1 MSTVEARGS
10 AREQCMVDSGFLG
23 AAICSFRHSAISLGE
38 RDCRTSVALAPWG
51 PRKRNVRYFEV
62 TMRFRVLL
70 VDDDEAALALA
81 AALEDAPYQVL
92 TARSAAEALE
102 ILEREDIQVVV
113 SDEWMPGM
121 RGVELLAQVAREYPY
136 IVRILLTGDPQLDA
150 AVRAINEGEI
160 FRFLTKPCS
169 STVLDSVIREAL
181 IRQSRGKLQEDLIRV
196 AGQGLEAIERIEG
209 LSAGGGRADRLDTG
223 APEITLDQLSKRERE
238 IVETL
243 LGEGSVTGVAT
254 TLHISLHTVRNH
266 LKSIFRKLGVHS
278 QVELVTKLK
287 R

>member
-1 MSTVEARGS
+1 
-10 AREQCMVDSGFLG
+10 
-23 AAICSFRHSAISLGE
+23 
-38 RDCRTSVALAPWG
+38 
-51 PRKRNVRYFEV
+51 
-62 TMRFRVLL
+62 MRFRVLL

-81 AALEDAPYQVL
+81 AALYGAPYEVR

-102 ILEREDIQVVV
+102 VLERDDIQVVV

-121 RGVELLAQVAREYPY
+121 RGVELLAHIAREYPY

-169 STVLDSVIREAL
+169 PTTLDTVIREAL
-181 IRQSRGKLQEDLIRV
+181 IRQSRGQLQEELMRV
-196 AGQGLEAIERIEG
+196 AGQGIETLQRIEG
-209 LSAGGGRADRLDTG
+209 FSTG
-223 APEITLDQLSKRERE
+223 FSGVRPERPEITGGEITLEQLSKRERE

-243 LGEGSVTGVAT
+243 LSEGSVTGVAG

>member
-1 MSTVEARGS
+1 
-10 AREQCMVDSGFLG
+10 
-23 AAICSFRHSAISLGE
+23 
-38 RDCRTSVALAPWG
+38 
-51 PRKRNVRYFEV
+51 
-62 TMRFRVLL
+62 L

-81 AALEDAPYQVL
+81 AALEGVPYEVL
-92 TARSAAEALE
+92 TAKSAAEALE
-102 ILEREDIQVVV
+102 LLEREDIQVVV

-169 STVLDSVIREAL
+169 PATLDAVIREAL
-181 IRQSRGKLQEDLIRV
+181 IRQSRGALKEELMRV
-196 AGQGLEAIERIEG
+196 AGQGIEALQRIEG
-209 LSAGGGRADRLDTG
+209 LSTGAGGRDKADVG
-223 APEITLDQLSKRERE
+223 GPEITLDQLSKRERE

-243 LGEGSVTGVAT
+243 LGEGSVTGVANS
-254 TLHISLHTVRNH
+254 LHISLHTVRNH

>member
-1 MSTVEARGS
+1 
-10 AREQCMVDSGFLG
+10 
-23 AAICSFRHSAISLGE
+23 
-38 RDCRTSVALAPWG
+38 
-51 PRKRNVRYFEV
+51 
-62 TMRFRVLL
+62 MRFRVLL

-81 AALEDAPYQVL
+81 AALADAPYEVL
-92 TARSAAEALE
+92 TARSAAEALKV
-102 ILEREDIQVVV
+102 LEREDVQVVV

-121 RGVELLAQVAREYPY
+121 RGVELLAQVAKEYPY

-169 STVLDSVIREAL
+169 PNTLDSVIREAL
-181 IRQSRGKLQEDLIRV
+181 IRQSRGKLQEDLMRV
-196 AGQGLEAIERIEG
+196 AGQGIEHLQRIEG
-209 LSAGGGRADRLDTG
+209 LSAGGGAAGMDVG
-223 APEITLDQLSKRERE
+223 GPEITLDQLSKRERE

-254 TLHISLHTVRNH
+254 NLHISLHTVRNH

>member
-1 MSTVEARGS
+1 
-10 AREQCMVDSGFLG
+10 
-23 AAICSFRHSAISLGE
+23 
-38 RDCRTSVALAPWG
+38 
-51 PRKRNVRYFEV
+51 
-62 TMRFRVLL
+62 MRFRVLL

-81 AALEDAPYQVL
+81 AALGDAPYETL
-92 TARSAAEALE
+92 TARSAAEALKV
-102 ILEREDIQVVV
+102 LEREDIQVVV

-121 RGVELLAQVAREYPY
+121 RGVELLAQVAKEYPY

-169 STVLDSVIREAL
+169 PAMLDQVIREAL
-181 IRQSRGKLQEDLIRV
+181 IRQSRGKLQQDLMRV
-196 AGQGLEAIERIEG
+196 AGQGFEHMQRIEG
-209 LSAGGGRADRLDTG
+209 LSSGGPGGAGIDPGG
-223 APEITLDQLSKRERE
+223 PEITLDQLSKRERE

-254 TLHISLHTVRNH
+254 SLHISLHTVRNH

-278 QVELVTKLK
+278 QVELVTKL
-287 R
+287 RR

>member
-1 MSTVEARGS
+1 
-10 AREQCMVDSGFLG
+10 
-23 AAICSFRHSAISLGE
+23 
-38 RDCRTSVALAPWG
+38 
-51 PRKRNVRYFEV
+51 
-62 TMRFRVLL
+62 MRFRVLL

-81 AALEDAPYQVL
+81 AALDDAPYQVL
-92 TARSAAEALE
+92 TARSAAEALKV
-102 ILEREDIQVVV
+102 LDAEDIQVVV

-169 STVLDSVIREAL
+169 PATLDAVIREAL
-181 IRQSRGKLQEDLIRV
+181 IRQSRGKLQEELMRV
-196 AGQGLEAIERIEG
+196 AGQGLETLQRIEG
-209 LSAGGGRADRLDTG
+209 LSGGTNGREAGVSSG
-223 APEITLDQLSKRERE
+223 PEITLDGLSKRERE

>member
-1 MSTVEARGS
+1 
-10 AREQCMVDSGFLG
+10 
-23 AAICSFRHSAISLGE
+23 
-38 RDCRTSVALAPWG
+38 
-51 PRKRNVRYFEV
+51 
-62 TMRFRVLL
+62 L

-81 AALEDAPYQVL
+81 AALEGAPYEVL
-92 TARSAAEALE
+92 TAKSAAEALE
-102 ILEREDIQVVV
+102 VLEREDIQVVV

-169 STVLDSVIREAL
+169 PATLDAVIREAL
-181 IRQSRGKLQEDLIRV
+181 IRQSRGQLKEELMRV
-196 AGQGLEAIERIEG
+196 AGQGIEALQRIEG
-209 LSAGGGRADRLDTG
+209 LSVGGGSRDKADSG
-223 APEITLDQLSKRERE
+223 GPEITLDQLSKRERE

-243 LGEGSVTGVAT
+243 LSEGSVTGVANN
-254 TLHISLHTVRNH
+254 LHISLHTVRNH

>member
-1 MSTVEARGS
+1 VTARF
-10 AREQCMVDSGFLG
+10 EL
-23 AAICSFRHSAISLGE
+23 
-38 RDCRTSVALAPWG
+38 
-51 PRKRNVRYFEV
+51 EV

-70 VDDDEAALALA
+70 VDDDDAALALA
-81 AALEDAPYQVL
+81 AALEGAPYTVL

-102 ILEREDIQVVV
+102 VLEREDVQVVV

-169 STVLDSVIREAL
+169 SVTLDAVIREAL
-181 IRQSRGKLQEDLIRV
+181 IRQSRGKLQEELMRV
-196 AGQGLEAIERIEG
+196 AGQGIEALQRIEG
-209 LSAGGGRADRLDTG
+209 LSTGGARDRVDAGG
-223 APEITLDQLSKRERE
+223 PEITLDHLSKRERE

-243 LGEGSVTGVAT
+243 LGEGSVTGVAN

>member
-1 MSTVEARGS
+1 
-10 AREQCMVDSGFLG
+10 
-23 AAICSFRHSAISLGE
+23 
-38 RDCRTSVALAPWG
+38 
-51 PRKRNVRYFEV
+51 
-62 TMRFRVLL
+62 MRFRVLL
-70 VDDDEAALALA
+70 VDDDDAALALA
-81 AALEDAPYQVL
+81 AALEDAPYTVL

-102 ILEREDIQVVV
+102 VLEREDVQVVV

-169 STVLDSVIREAL
+169 SVMLDSVIREAL
-181 IRQSRGKLQEDLIRV
+181 IRQSRGKLQEDLMRV
-196 AGQGLEAIERIEG
+196 AGQGIETIQRIEG
-209 LSAGGGRADRLDTG
+209 LSTGGGGRGDRLDSG

>member
-1 MSTVEARGS
+1 
-10 AREQCMVDSGFLG
+10 
-23 AAICSFRHSAISLGE
+23 
-38 RDCRTSVALAPWG
+38 
-51 PRKRNVRYFEV
+51 
-62 TMRFRVLL
+62 MRFRVLL

-81 AALEDAPYQVL
+81 AALEGVPYEVL
-92 TARSAAEALE
+92 TAKSAAEALE
-102 ILEREDIQVVV
+102 LLEREDIQVVV

-169 STVLDSVIREAL
+169 PTTLDAVIREAL
-181 IRQSRGKLQEDLIRV
+181 IRQSRGQLKEELMRV
-196 AGQGLEAIERIEG
+196 AGQGIEALQRIEG
-209 LSAGGGRADRLDTG
+209 LNTGGGGRDKVDVG
-223 APEITLDQLSKRERE
+223 GPEITLDQLSKRERE

-243 LGEGSVTGVAT
+243 LGEGSVTGVANS
-254 TLHISLHTVRNH
+254 LHISLHTVRNH

>member
-1 MSTVEARGS
+1 
-10 AREQCMVDSGFLG
+10 
-23 AAICSFRHSAISLGE
+23 
-38 RDCRTSVALAPWG
+38 
-51 PRKRNVRYFEV
+51 
-62 TMRFRVLL
+62 MRFRVLL
-70 VDDDEAALALA
+70 VDDDDAALALA
-81 AALEDAPYQVL
+81 AALEGAPYEVL
-92 TARSAAEALE
+92 TARSAVEALE
-102 ILEREDIQVVV
+102 VLEREDVQVVV

-169 STVLDSVIREAL
+169 AATLDGVIREAL
-181 IRQSRGKLQEDLIRV
+181 IRQSRGKLQEELMRV
-196 AGQGLEAIERIEG
+196 AGQGLEALQRISG
-209 LSAGGGRADRLDTG
+209 LSSAGGKGERVELG
-223 APEITLDQLSKRERE
+223 IPEITLDQLSRRERE

-243 LGEGSVTGVAT
+243 LGEGSVTGVASS
-254 TLHISLHTVRNH
+254 LHISLHTVRNH

>member
-1 MSTVEARGS
+1 
-10 AREQCMVDSGFLG
+10 
-23 AAICSFRHSAISLGE
+23 
-38 RDCRTSVALAPWG
+38 
-51 PRKRNVRYFEV
+51 
-62 TMRFRVLL
+62 MRFRVLL

-81 AALEDAPYQVL
+81 AALDDAPYQVL
-92 TARSAAEALE
+92 TARSAAEALKV
-102 ILEREDIQVVV
+102 LDAEDIQVVV

-169 STVLDSVIREAL
+169 PATLDAVIREAL
-181 IRQSRGKLQEDLIRV
+181 IRQSRGKLQEELMRV
-196 AGQGLEAIERIEG
+196 AGQGLEALQRIEG
-209 LSAGGGRADRLDTG
+209 LSGGTNGREAGASAG
-223 APEITLDQLSKRERE
+223 PEITLDGLSKRERE

>member
-1 MSTVEARGS
+1 
-10 AREQCMVDSGFLG
+10 
-23 AAICSFRHSAISLGE
+23 
-38 RDCRTSVALAPWG
+38 
-51 PRKRNVRYFEV
+51 
-62 TMRFRVLL
+62 MRFRVLL

-81 AALEDAPYQVL
+81 AALADAPYEVL
-92 TARSAAEALE
+92 TARSAAEALKV
-102 ILEREDIQVVV
+102 LEREDVQVVV

-121 RGVELLAQVAREYPY
+121 RGVELLAQVAKEYPY

-169 STVLDSVIREAL
+169 PTTLDSVIREAL
-181 IRQSRGKLQEDLIRV
+181 IRQSRGKLQEDLMRV
-196 AGQGLEAIERIEG
+196 AGQGIEHLQRIEG
-209 LSAGGGRADRLDTG
+209 LSTGGPAGAGIDVGG
-223 APEITLDQLSKRERE
+223 PEITLDQLSKRERE

-254 TLHISLHTVRNH
+254 NLHISLHTVRNH

>member
-1 MSTVEARGS
+1 
-10 AREQCMVDSGFLG
+10 
-23 AAICSFRHSAISLGE
+23 
-38 RDCRTSVALAPWG
+38 
-51 PRKRNVRYFEV
+51 
-62 TMRFRVLL
+62 MRFRVLL

-81 AALEDAPYQVL
+81 AALADAPYEVL
-92 TARSAAEALE
+92 TARSAAEALKV
-102 ILEREDIQVVV
+102 LEREDVQVVV

-121 RGVELLAQVAREYPY
+121 RGVELLAQVAKEYPY

-169 STVLDSVIREAL
+169 PATLDSVIREAL
-181 IRQSRGKLQEDLIRV
+181 IRQSRGKLQQDLMRI
-196 AGQGLEAIERIEG
+196 AGQGIEHLQRIEG
-209 LSAGGGRADRLDTG
+209 LSTGGPGGGLDVG
-223 APEITLDQLSKRERE
+223 GPEITLDQLSKRERE

-254 TLHISLHTVRNH
+254 NLHISLHTVRNH

>member
-1 MSTVEARGS
+1 
-10 AREQCMVDSGFLG
+10 
-23 AAICSFRHSAISLGE
+23 
-38 RDCRTSVALAPWG
+38 
-51 PRKRNVRYFEV
+51 
-62 TMRFRVLL
+62 MRFRVLL

-81 AALEDAPYQVL
+81 AALADAPYEVL
-92 TARSAAEALE
+92 TARSAAEALKV
-102 ILEREDIQVVV
+102 LEREDVQVVV

-121 RGVELLAQVAREYPY
+121 RGVELLAQVAKEYPY

-160 FRFLTKPCS
+160 FRFLTKPCTPS
-169 STVLDSVIREAL
+169 MLDSVIREAL
-181 IRQSRGKLQEDLIRV
+181 IRQSRGKLQEDLMRV
-196 AGQGLEAIERIEG
+196 AGQGIEHLQRIEG
-209 LSAGGGRADRLDTG
+209 LSSGGGGNGGGLDSG
-223 APEITLDQLSKRERE
+223 GPEITLDQLSKRERE

-243 LGEGSVTGVAT
+243 LGEGSVTGVAN

>member
-1 MSTVEARGS
+1 
-10 AREQCMVDSGFLG
+10 
-23 AAICSFRHSAISLGE
+23 
-38 RDCRTSVALAPWG
+38 
-51 PRKRNVRYFEV
+51 
-62 TMRFRVLL
+62 MRFRVLL

-81 AALEDAPYQVL
+81 AALEGAPYEVR

-102 ILEREDIQVVV
+102 ALDREDIQVVV

-121 RGVELLAQVAREYPY
+121 RGVELLAQVAKEYPY

-169 STVLDSVIREAL
+169 PSTLDNVIREAL
-181 IRQSRGKLQEDLIRV
+181 IKQSRGKLQEELMRV
-196 AGQGLEAIERIEG
+196 AGQGIETLQRIEG
-209 LSAGGGRADRLDTG
+209 LSTGLAGRADAAG
-223 APEITLDQLSKRERE
+223 PEISLDQLSKRERE

-243 LGEGSVTGVAT
+243 LSEGSVTGVAN

>member
-1 MSTVEARGS
+1 
-10 AREQCMVDSGFLG
+10 
-23 AAICSFRHSAISLGE
+23 
-38 RDCRTSVALAPWG
+38 
-51 PRKRNVRYFEV
+51 
-62 TMRFRVLL
+62 MRFRVLL

-81 AALEDAPYQVL
+81 AALEGAPYEVL
-92 TARSAAEALE
+92 TARSAAEALNV
-102 ILEREDIQVVV
+102 LEREDVQVVV

-121 RGVELLAQVAREYPY
+121 RGVELLSQVAREYPY

-169 STVLDSVIREAL
+169 PTTLDAVIREAL
-181 IRQSRGKLQEDLIRV
+181 IRQSRGKLQEELVRV
-196 AGQGLEAIERIEG
+196 AGQGLEAIQKLEG
-209 LSAGGGRADRLDTG
+209 LSSGSRDKSDTG
-223 APEITLDQLSKRERE
+223 GPEITLDHLSKRERE

-254 TLHISLHTVRNH
+254 NLHISLHTVRNH

>member
-1 MSTVEARGS
+1 
-10 AREQCMVDSGFLG
+10 
-23 AAICSFRHSAISLGE
+23 
-38 RDCRTSVALAPWG
+38 
-51 PRKRNVRYFEV
+51 
-62 TMRFRVLL
+62 MRFRVLL

-81 AALEDAPYQVL
+81 AALEGAPYEVR

-102 ILEREDIQVVV
+102 ALDREDIQVVV

-121 RGVELLAQVAREYPY
+121 RGVELLAQVAKEYPY

-169 STVLDSVIREAL
+169 PSTLDNVIREAL
-181 IRQSRGKLQEDLIRV
+181 IKQSRGKLQEELMRV
-196 AGQGLEAIERIEG
+196 AGQGIETLQRIEG
-209 LSAGGGRADRLDTG
+209 LSTGLAGRGDRVDAGG
-223 APEITLDQLSKRERE
+223 PEISLDQLSKRERE

-243 LGEGSVTGVAT
+243 LSEGSVTGVAN

>member
-1 MSTVEARGS
+1 
-10 AREQCMVDSGFLG
+10 
-23 AAICSFRHSAISLGE
+23 
-38 RDCRTSVALAPWG
+38 
-51 PRKRNVRYFEV
+51 
-62 TMRFRVLL
+62 MRFRVLL

-81 AALEDAPYQVL
+81 AALADAPYEVL
-92 TARSAAEALE
+92 TARSAAEALKV
-102 ILEREDIQVVV
+102 LEREDVQVVV

-121 RGVELLAQVAREYPY
+121 RGVELLAQIAKEYPY

-169 STVLDSVIREAL
+169 PATLDAVIREAL
-181 IRQSRGKLQEDLIRV
+181 IRQSRGKLQQDLMRV
-196 AGQGLEAIERIEG
+196 AGAGIEHLQRMEG
-209 LSAGGGRADRLDTG
+209 LSTGGGGGLDVG
-223 APEITLDQLSKRERE
+223 GPEITLDQLSKRERE

-254 TLHISLHTVRNH
+254 NLHISLHTVRNH